1 MLVRSAA
8 QLIHE
13 EHAPIDLPTGAYRVV
28 IQREYEPAPSVANAW
43 RRVVD

>member
-1 MLVRSAA
+1 VLLRSKA

-13 EHAPIDLPTGAYRVV
+13 EHAAIELPDGAYRVV
-28 IQREYEPAPSVANAW
+28 IQREYEPAPIESAAW